1 MKTLLVTND
10 FPPRVGGI
18 NHYTAELLRRFPSG
32 EVTVFASSWPGA
44 EAFDASFPHQV
55 VRWETKSMYP
65 TGPVRERV
73 IELIEAERPDIVL
86 FGAAAPLA
94 LMGRALERRTG
105 VPYAAFTHGVELWA
119 GQVPVT
125 RRLLSQVARRAA
137 LVTCV
142 SQWAADE
149 MRQMVGPGPRI
160 ELLPP
165 GIDRER
171 YHPGVSDRYIREIH
185 GLDDHPVICCVSR
198 LTLRKG
204 QDKIIRALPWI
215 LREIPDARFLIVGT
229 GPDLERLQA
238 LAARK
243 KVSDRVIFAGE
254 VQADVLPQYFRA
266 GDVFAMPCRTRKL
279 GLEVEAFGAV
289 FIQASAVGR
298 PSVAG
303 DSGGAPEAVIH
314 GETGLVVDGREVDE
328 VAEGILELLGD
339 PEKAAKLGAAGADR
353 VHRDLTWDALSSRL
367 RGLLI
372 DALTHPSA
380 LTPYTDPS

>member
-10 FPPRVGGI
+10 FPPKVGGV
-18 NHYTAELLRRFPSG
+18 NHYTAELARRFPPG
-32 EVTVFASSWPGA
+32 EVTVFAPRWPEA
-44 EAFDASFPHQV
+44 EAFDRSYPHRV
-55 VRWETKSMYP
+55 VRWGTRSMYP
-65 TGPVRERV
+65 TGGVKERV
-73 IELIEAERPDIVL
+73 LELVAEEKPDIVL

-94 LMGRALERRTG
+94 LMGRAVEKRTG

-125 RRLLSQVARRAA
+125 RGLLAQLARKAA
-137 LVTCV
+137 LLTCV
-142 SQWAADE
+142 SEWAANE
-149 MRQMVGPGPRI
+149 LRQMVGPGPRI

-165 GIDRER
+165 GIERER
-171 YHPGVSDRYIREIH
+171 YHPGVSDESVREKH

-204 QDKIIRALPWI
+204 QDKVIRALPWI
-215 LREIPDARFLIVGT
+215 LREIPEARFLIVGT

-238 LAARK
+238 LAVRK
-243 KVSDRVIFAGE
+243 KVADRVIFAGE
-254 VQADVLPQYFRA
+254 VPGDVLPEYFRA

-289 FIQASAVGR
+289 FLQASAVGR
-298 PSVAG
+298 PCVAG
-303 DSGGAPEAVIH
+303 DSGGAPEAVVH
-314 GETGLVVDGREVDE
+314 GETGLVVDGNEVDE
-328 VAEGILELLGD
+328 VAEAILELLGD

-353 VHRDLTWDALSSRL
+353 VHRELTWDALAARL

-372 DALTHPSA
+372 DTLN
-380 LTPYTDPS
+380 